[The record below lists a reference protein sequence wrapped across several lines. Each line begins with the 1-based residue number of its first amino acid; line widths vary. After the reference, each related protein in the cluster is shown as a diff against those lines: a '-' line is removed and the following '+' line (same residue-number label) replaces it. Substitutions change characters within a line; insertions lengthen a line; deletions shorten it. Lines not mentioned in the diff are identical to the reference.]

1 MRGTRRQF
9 FKAAGGLL
17 ISPRLAFE
25 RELVAEVA
33 VIGGGTGG
41 CAAAIAAARNGMRV
55 IITEET
61 DWVGGQL
68 TSQAVPPDE
77 HAWIES
83 FGCTRSYR
91 DYRQRVRDYYRRNY
105 PLAEEARRRPD
116 LNPGNGRVS
125 RLTHEPRV
133 SLAVLEEMLAPF
145 ISSGRVIVLLRHK
158 PIAADVAGDFL
169 RAVTVRDLETG
180 RERTISAP
188 YFLDATE
195 QGDLLPLAHVEY
207 VIGSESSRET
217 AEPHAPPEARPA
229 NIQAFTYCFAMDH
242 FPGEDHRIEKPAEY
256 EFWRNYVPALQPA
269 WPGKLLSWTVG
280 DPIALRPRTHAFDPE
295 YDLHRADGGL
305 WLYRRIADHRN
316 FTPGAYPSDICLVNW
331 PQN

>member
-1 MRGTRRQF
+1 MRSTRRGF

-17 ISPRLAFE
+17 ASPGLAFA
-25 RELVAEVA
+25 RELVSGVA

-41 CAAAIAAARNGMRV
+41 CAAAIAAARNGMQV
-55 IITEET
+55 IMTEET

-105 PLAEEARRRPD
+105 PLTEEARRRPD

-133 SLAVLEEMLAPF
+133 SLAVLEEMLASF
-145 ISSGRVIVLLRHK
+145 VSSGRVIVLLRHK
-158 PIAADVAGDFL
+158 PVAADVAGDFL

-195 QGDLLPLAHVEY
+195 QGDLLPPGSRRVRDRVRVVEGNCRAARAARSTSGQHSG
-207 VIGSESSRET
+207 IHLLFRHGSFSGGGSPNRK
-217 AEPHAPPEARPA
+217 AR
-229 NIQAFTYCFAMDH
+229 
-242 FPGEDHRIEKPAEY
+242 
-256 EFWRNYVPALQPA
+256 
-269 WPGKLLSWTVG
+269 
-280 DPIALRPRTHAFDPE
+280 
-295 YDLHRADGGL
+295 
-305 WLYRRIADHRN
+305 
-316 FTPGAYPSDICLVNW
+316 
-331 PQN
+331 